1 MKDKG
6 ECHFYFKN
14 LILPLISILLAS
26 LTTFSVVA
34 RLLLLCSPNQCCIC
48 RVGESVGEGPE
59 EIISATSAENVGIC
73 RQDLKKIQKQSFF
86 SIF

>member
-1 MKDKG
+1 M
-6 ECHFYFKN
+6 E
-14 LILPLISILLAS
+14 AM
-26 LTTFSVVA
+26 
-34 RLLLLCSPNQCCIC
+34 NQCCIC

-86 SIF
+86 SIFLIFLNL